1 MSRPRFLL
9 VQALALSA
17 LVWAPSAARAQVLPT
32 RPIEIANGAITI
44 GAEATVTIGAKDENS
59 AGHPGG
65 YFNFTDYEHN
75 ALRMLRLSITGMWR
89 PSSRLAFLTELRSE
103 DRERFRPYALYVRVR
118 PWKDRP
124 FDVQAGQ
131 IPPVFGAFARRSYSS
146 DNPLIGYP
154 LAYQYLTSLRPD
166 AVPSSADDLLAMRG
180 RGWLAKYPVGDQG
193 GDPGVPL
200 ISAYRWDT
208 GVEAH
213 FGTEHFD
220 AAAAVTQ
227 GTLSNPRVRDD
238 NDGRQWSGRGAWK
251 PRPGL
256 VAGVSFA
263 RGEFLTRQISD
274 TYAAWLGRR
283 SYSQQAVGLDAEYS
297 RDYWLIR
304 GEAIR
309 SQWTLPALGLPLI
322 SNPLVARSAFIES
335 RYRFTPRFFAAARLD
350 GLTFSKVRGERYFGG
365 LPTTWDAPVGR
376 VEAGG
381 GVYLQRNLTLR
392 AVVQRNWRDG
402 GRVRQRTFV
411 AGQISYWF

>member
-17 LVWAPSAARAQVLPT
+17 AVCVPSAARAQVLPS
-32 RPIEIANGAITI
+32 RPIEMANGTITI
-44 GAEATVTIGAKDENS
+44 GGEASLTMGVKDETEN
-59 AGHPGG
+59 GHTGA

-75 ALRMLRLSITGMWR
+75 ALRMLRFSITGMWR
-89 PSSRLAFLTELRSE
+89 PSPRLAFLTELRSE

-131 IPPVFGAFARRSYSS
+131 IPPVFGAFARRSYGS

-166 AVPSSADDLLAMRG
+166 AIPSSADDLLLMRA
-180 RGWLAKYPVGDQG
+180 RGWLAKYPVGEPTLA
-193 GDPGVPL
+193 PGVPL

-213 FGTEHFD
+213 LGTDHFE
-220 AAAAVTQ
+220 AAAALTQ
-227 GTLSNPRVRDD
+227 GTLSNPRVKDD
-238 NDGRQWSGRGAWK
+238 NDGRQWSGRAAWK
-251 PRPGL
+251 PTPGW
-256 VAGVSFA
+256 VAGASFA

-274 TYAAWLGRR
+274 TYALWLGRR
-283 SYSQQAVGLDAEYS
+283 SYSQQAVGVDAEYS

-304 GEAIR
+304 GEAVR
-309 SQWTLPALGLPLI
+309 SRWTLPALGLPLI
-322 SNPLVARSAFIES
+322 SSPLVAESAFIES
-335 RYRFTPRFFAAARLD
+335 RYRFTPRFFAAARID
-350 GLTFSKVRGERYFGG
+350 GLTFSKIRGERYFGG
-365 LPTTWDAPVGR
+365 QPTTWDAPVGR

-381 GVYLQRNLTLR
+381 GMYLQRNLTFR

-402 GRVRQRTFV
+402 GRVRRRTFLS
-411 AGQISYWF
+411 GQISYWF